1 MSDGVLLTR
10 FFAFVIVGWPILAV
24 SLVYLARRS
33 SISRRGV
40 YFLKSIAFAYAVSVL
55 GPVVMLALF
64 SAVGLVPEVAT
75 FYTIVL
81 GVPLFLI
88 LPVLVALRV
97 ARGASRN

>member
-1 MSDGVLLTR
+1 VSDGVLLTR

-24 SLVYLARRS
+24 SFVYLARRS
-33 SISRRGV
+33 SIARTGV
-40 YFLKSIAFAYAVSVL
+40 YFLKSIAFAYAVSLL

-64 SAVGLVPEVAT
+64 FAVGLVPEVAT

-88 LPVLVALRV
+88 LPGVAALRV
-97 ARGASRN
+97 AYGESSE